1 MRVKYLLAS
10 TLCCFFFSGIA
21 QNINDAKKL
30 YNDGEYEKAK
40 SAFQKLVKASPSSSV
55 NNYWYGMACMKT
67 GDYVNAEKYLKN
79 AAKRRYSEAYRGLGE
94 LYSYTYDFDK
104 SLEQYDQYVTQME
117 KSKKTKT
124 AEQYRTEMDR
134 MEHAESMLRGVEMVN
149 VIDSVVLDKKD
160 FLSFYKLGKSGS
172 LSYYND
178 FFKGSDEHYGVV
190 YCTQL
195 GNTIIYG
202 DRNQDG
208 GMDLYKS
215 YFDGSSWSRR
225 ERLPDVV
232 NKGTFQNYPFM
243 MSDGLTIYY
252 ASQCDESI
260 GGYDIFVTAYNTNTD
275 SYMQP
280 ENIGMPFNS
289 VFNDYMLAID
299 EDNDLGWFASDRY
312 QPQGK
317 VCIYVFVP
325 NDRKETYDPNNT
337 DPSVLKKAASLLGFH
352 DVQPSKDVASNGLER
367 LKAVLSDE
375 NVTKARDFEFVIDDN
390 RIYTSIYD
398 FMSKDAQ
405 VFFKQWQQKCSDLE
419 QMEQKLDDARVVY
432 HNSDA
437 AKRKQMT
444 NSILDMEKRVLD
456 MKNEIHDLEVMVR
469 NTEINKKL

>member
-10 TLCCFFFSGIA
+10 TLCCLSVLSMA

-30 YNDGEYEKAK
+30 YNDGEYEQAK
-40 SAFQKLVKASPSSSV
+40 LAFQKLVKASPSNSV
-55 NNYWYGMACMKT
+55 NNYWYGMSCLKT
-67 GDYVNAEKYLKN
+67 GDFVNAEKYLKIS
-79 AAKRRYSEAYRGLGE
+79 AKRKYSEAYRGLGE

-104 SLEQYDQYVTQME
+104 SVEQYDLYVTQLE
-117 KSKKTKT
+117 KSKKTKA
-124 AEQYRTEMDR
+124 AEQYRTEKDR
-134 MEHAESMLRGVEMVN
+134 MEHAENMLRGVEMVN

-160 FLSFYKLGKSGS
+160 FLSIYRLGKSGS

-178 FFKGSDEHYGVV
+178 FFKTSGEHYGIV
-190 YCTQL
+190 YRTQL

-202 DRNQDG
+202 DRNSEG

-215 YFDGSSWSRR
+215 YYDGEHWSKR

-232 NKGTFQNYPFM
+232 NKGFFQNYPFM

-275 SYMQP
+275 TYMQP

-289 VFNDYMLAID
+289 VFNDYMLVID

-312 QPQGK
+312 QPEGK

-325 NDRKETYDPNNT
+325 NERKDTYDPNDT
-337 DPSVLKKAASLLGFH
+337 DMTVLKKAASLLGFH
-352 DVQPSKDVASNGLER
+352 DVQPSKDVVADGLER
-367 LKAVLSDE
+367 LKDVLSDE
-375 NVTKARDFEFVIDDN
+375 NVSKTRDFEFVIDDN

-405 VFFKQWQQKCSDLE
+405 LFFKQWQQKCVDVE
-419 QMEQKLDDARVVY
+419 QMKQKLDEARIEY

-437 AKRKQMT
+437 TKRKQMT
-444 NSILDMEKRVLD
+444 NSILDMERRVSD
-456 MKNEIHDLEVMVR
+456 MESEIKELEVMIR
-469 NTEINKKL
+469 NAEISKKL